1 MQETGWLA
9 TLCWFL
15 AMRGVLADD
24 SRSEGG
30 QAGGGGKNS
39 AQLGRLELPWWGVL
53 VRPWWGLQVLVSPAT
68 DSWPEAE
75 LELVRWVELS
85 TSASD

>member
-1 MQETGWLA
+1 
-9 TLCWFL
+9 
-15 AMRGVLADD
+15 MRGVLADD

-53 VRPWWGLQVLVSPAT
+53 VSPCT
-68 DSWPEAE
+68 ESCPEAE

-85 TSASD
+85 TSASDCGSGKKVAPSCNRGVWHSVLQRSI

>member
-1 MQETGWLA
+1 M
-9 TLCWFL
+9 CWFL

-39 AQLGRLELPWWGVL
+39 AQLGRLELPWW
-53 VRPWWGLQVLVSPAT
+53 R
-68 DSWPEAE
+68 
-75 LELVRWVELS
+75 LELPW
-85 TSASD
+85 

>member
-1 MQETGWLA
+1 
-9 TLCWFL
+9 
-15 AMRGVLADD
+15 MRGVLADD

-39 AQLGRLELPWWGVL
+39 AQLGRLELPWWGV
-53 VRPWWGLQVLVSPAT
+53 QVLVSPAT

-85 TSASD
+85 TSASDCGSGKKVAPSCNSGVSHCLLQG

>member
-53 VRPWWGLQVLVSPAT
+53 VRPW
-68 DSWPEAE
+68 
-75 LELVRWVELS
+75 
-85 TSASD
+85 